1 MVRAGDRS
9 NIIKIW
15 WEGDEFI
22 LRISVG
28 LRKCLKWRKQPVLI
42 GCLYYWS
49 PSHFPCLVFVPR
61 SASTRA
67 RVPEG
72 GLGQGC
78 VRTQGERLLPVL
90 CSPSPFFR
98 GLAGQA
104 GTSCRH
110 MTASRGWAA
119 MRKGIYGWRA
129 TSHSG
134 SCLGVNPCSLLT
146 AVH

>member
-1 MVRAGDRS
+1 MVGASDTS
-9 NIIKIW
+9 NIIEIW
-15 WEGDEFI
+15 WEGGEFI

-28 LRKCLKWRKQPVLI
+28 LGKCLKWRKQPICI
-42 GCLYYWS
+42 GCLYCWS
-49 PSHFPCLVFVPR
+49 PSHFPCLVFVPILPAPAPESQR
-61 SASTRA
+61 VGWGRA
-67 RVPEG
+67 ACG
-72 GLGQGC
+72 
-78 VRTQGERLLPVL
+78 TQGERLLPVL

-119 MRKGIYGWRA
+119 MRKGIYGCRA